1 MKIEDSI
8 AYATA
13 HFTQPLASTNTTFS
27 SILAGAQQTSVGP
40 QTSTGGADASAAK
53 SAPPSRLENLLEELR
68 EYQRKSPMERMR
80 EKILESMGLTEE
92 DLAAMPPGQRETL
105 EAAITAEIKA
115 RLLAQDKQA
124 PDTTTIEAQLQ
135 KLLGAR

>member
-8 AYATA
+8 TYAAA
-13 HFTQPLASTNTTFS
+13 HLTQPLANTNTAFS
-27 SILAGAQQTSVGP
+27 SILAGAQQAAASTQP
-40 QTSTGGADASAAK
+40 STGGTDTPK
-53 SAPPSRLENLLEELR
+53 TEQPSRLESLLEELR
-68 EYQRKSPMERMR
+68 DYQRKSPMELMR

-105 EAAITAEIKA
+105 EAAISAEIKA

-124 PDTTTIEAQLQ
+124 PTTTIEAQLQ
-135 KLLGAR
+135 KLLGAS

>member
-8 AYATA
+8 AYAAT
-13 HFTQPLASTNTTFS
+13 HFTPPVANTSTAFS
-27 SILAGAQQTSVGP
+27 SILADAQQT
-40 QTSTGGADASAAK
+40 AASAPASTDSSAPK
-53 SAPPSRLENLLEELR
+53 SAQPSRLESLLEELR
-68 EYQRKSPMERMR
+68 EYQRKSPMELMR

-105 EAAITAEIKA
+105 EAAISAEIKA

-124 PDTTTIEAQLQ
+124 PATTAIEAQLQ
-135 KLLGAR
+135 KLLGAS